1 MPGLQ
6 ERALHVSIEVQMVM
20 NILSIAE
27 QRMNGRKL
35 MVSVHD
41 MAHTDLGSCAIAI
54 RVSVRLCIC
63 VCVCRPSVAALC
75 QCLAKDLMW

>member
-1 MPGLQ
+1 MKDRNRNESTWTRLQ

-41 MAHTDLGSCAIAI
+41 MASVSHTDLGSCAIAI
-54 RVSVRLCIC
+54 RVSDWVSVCLC
-63 VCVCRPSVAALC
+63 LC
-75 QCLAKDLMW
+75 LWV